1 MAPTLIE
8 PETDTYPQQKEAPSK
23 KKTAVFLDL
32 DNTLW
37 EKRQWG
43 GVISTANA
51 YLLRNLARDV
61 ELIVNTGR
69 PQGQVESSLLRAGN
83 DGTEAN
89 WEDIPMTDL
98 LPLTT
103 FPYLVLEDGLMVKKQ
118 EDSKLHTLFNSL
130 DIATKTYLHI
140 ADNLFSHP
148 AKAFYRGQGLQLIAD
163 GVVTPH
169 LHGYAVRDDVTA
181 QVKRIFTTDLEV
193 MYRQCNET
201 TKLTYKPKLETGVL
215 VDMTRIEAGV
225 RAYLS
230 ALNPRWAEQAGMDIP
245 DDAIDLYPLLLDGQ
259 SSGEIFRKAEANDIV
274 LRHLS
279 VDNIVYVGDGP
290 NDARAMAALQGRP
303 EKLVFIAP
311 YKSNAKVVE
320 FLGHTKNAAYHFGEE
335 TTIDTIMAEVVKVME
350 REKVL

>member
-1 MAPTLIE
+1 MTPTVLEPQTDPQLIE
-8 PETDTYPQQKEAPSK
+8 TSK
-23 KKTAVFLDL
+23 KRTAIFLDL

-43 GVISTANA
+43 GVISRENA
-51 YLLRNLARDV
+51 HLLRALADDI

-69 PQGQVESSLLRAGN
+69 PQGQVKSSLLRAGN

-89 WEDIPMTDL
+89 WEDISLTDN

-103 FPYLVLEDGLMVKKQ
+103 FPYLVLEDGLLVRKR
-118 EDSKLHTLFNSL
+118 EDGIFQTLFNSL
-130 DIATKTYLHI
+130 DIATVAYLHI
-140 ADNLFSHP
+140 AENLFSSP
-148 AKAFYRGQGLQLIAD
+148 AEGFYRGQGLQLITD

-169 LHGYAVRDDVTA
+169 PHGYAVRDDVTA
-181 QVKRIFTTDLEV
+181 QVKRTFTTDLEV

-201 TKLTYKPKLETGVL
+201 TKLTYKPKLETGVH

-225 RAYLS
+225 RNYLS
-230 ALNPRWAEQAGMDIP
+230 ALNPRWEQEAGMDIP
-245 DDAIDLYPLLLDGQ
+245 DDAIDLYPLILEGQ
-259 SSGEIFRKAEANDIV
+259 ASGERFRKAEANDIV

-279 VDNIVYVGDGP
+279 VDNIVYIGDGP
-290 NDARAMAALQGRP
+290 NDARAMAALEGRK

-311 YKSNAKVVE
+311 YQSNAKVVE
-320 FLGHTKNAAYHFGEE
+320 FLGQTKNAAYHLGEE

-350 REKVL
+350 KEKVL